1 MPSQY
6 PTSVS
11 RIIKAHGLSMASG
24 AEWSP
29 KYDGQ
34 ANTEDALRAY
44 RKLARDNGP
53 TVGDIR
59 SKREFERTCLRAI
72 LE

>member
-1 MPSQY
+1 MYSQY
-6 PTSVS
+6 TAPV
-11 RIIKAHGLSMASG
+11 RAMIKAHGLAMASG

-34 ANTEDALRAY
+34 ANAEDALRMY

-59 SKREFERTCLRAI
+59 SKREFERACLRAI